1 MAMSY
6 EQFMQASGAELVC
19 GNIIIGMMANRKKI
33 GDNFDGVFNLNDEG
47 QKMLVE
53 IEANLKPGEDIIK
66 IQPKGRK
73 KVDKSEPEGSSNTV
87 IDLGDNIVIP
97 AITEEDLKV

>member
-6 EQFMQASGAELVC
+6 EQFMKSSGAELVC

-47 QKMLVE
+47 QKLLVE
-53 IEANLKPGEDIIK
+53 IEAKLIDT
-66 IQPKGRK
+66 PKVVVSKTRK
-73 KVDKSEPEGSSNTV
+73 KNEKSDTEIETV
-87 IDLGDNIVIP
+87 DLGDDIKIP
-97 AITEEDLKV
+97 VITEEDLKV